1 VDRAPQIDRL
11 LARIRGS
18 AAPVIQLWGWPG
30 SGRAEL
36 LAALLDDEGEA
47 ARGLAP
53 EDVGVDAVRSAVAAG
68 CRWIVAPAL
77 PRGVDAGERIAE
89 LAEAVPSGAHLVFAT
104 RRPVPAPGPLAALLA
119 PEDLALTP
127 EEVAELARAAGA
139 PVPSPARARR
149 VVEAADGWYRPLRL
163 AAEAAAA
170 DGEDLP
176 DSAGELVTGPAVAR
190 FLRDSVLADLS
201 PEERRRLVDSGGD
214 GPRAPRLLRAL
225 LKAEAGDGETLAPAT
240 GPPEI
245 PEGVRFRLHLLGR
258 PEAWRRDRGGDWRRL
273 HWPLKRAFR
282 ALAYLAS
289 EAERRAAREDLVE
302 ALWGDEPAGAV
313 SRNFHPTL
321 SHLRRGLRQGAPE
334 EDDLDPL
341 LLVDGV
347 YELDPELG
355 WWTDLD
361 ALARLEETAA
371 EHSAR
376 GRDEEAIA
384 TWEAAWRLY
393 RGHFLEGSY
402 EPWVLTRREEHQR
415 RYLRLL
421 QSLADARLRL
431 GRLQEA
437 VDAYRAVLV
446 EDPLQES
453 AHAALMRLYAR
464 RDRRD
469 LVRRQ
474 YERLTVLLRD
484 ELGVEPLPE
493 TTREFHRLMTERA
506 VRRAGVP
513 AAGDEESPG

>member
-11 LARIRGS
+11 LSRLRGL

-36 LAALLDDEGEA
+36 LAALLEEEGSA

-53 EDVGVDAVRSAVAAG
+53 EQVGAGAVRSAVEAG

-77 PRGVDAGERIAE
+77 PRGADPGEWVAV
-89 LAEAVPSGAHLVFAT
+89 LAEAVPAGRHLVFAT
-104 RRPVPAPGPLAALLA
+104 RRRVPAPGPLAALLG

-127 EEVAELARAAGA
+127 DEVAELARAVGG
-139 PVPSPARARR
+139 PVPSAARARG
-149 VVEAADGWYRPLRL
+149 VVAAADGWYRPLRL

-170 DGEDLP
+170 AGEELP
-176 DSAGELVTGPAVAR
+176 DDPEALAALPEVAR
-190 FLRDSVLADLS
+190 FLRDSVLADLL
-201 PEERRRLVDSGGD
+201 PEERRELLDPHDG
-214 GPRAPRLLRAL
+214 GPRAPRLLRML
-225 LKAEAGDGETLAPAT
+225 LEAERGNGAAPVPASE
-240 GPPEI
+240 PPEVA
-245 PEGVRFRLHLLGR
+245 EGVRFRLHLLGR
-258 PEAWRRDRGGDWRRL
+258 PEAWRRDPGGDWRRL

-289 EAERRAAREDLVE
+289 EPERRAAREELVE
-302 ALWGDEPAGAV
+302 ALWADEPAGAV
-313 SRNFHPTL
+313 ARNFHPTL
-321 SHLRRGLRQGAPE
+321 SHLRRGLREGAPE
-334 EDDLDPL
+334 SDDLDPL
-341 LLVDGV
+341 RLVDGV

-361 ALARLEETAA
+361 ALARLEEAAA

-376 GRDEEAIA
+376 GRDEQAIA

-402 EPWVLTRREEHQR
+402 EPWVLARREEHQR

-431 GRLQEA
+431 GKHQDA

-464 RDRRD
+464 RGRRD

-474 YERLTVLLRD
+474 YERLSVLLRE

-506 VRRAGVP
+506 VTGRGIS
-513 AAGDEESPG
+513 AAGDEESPD